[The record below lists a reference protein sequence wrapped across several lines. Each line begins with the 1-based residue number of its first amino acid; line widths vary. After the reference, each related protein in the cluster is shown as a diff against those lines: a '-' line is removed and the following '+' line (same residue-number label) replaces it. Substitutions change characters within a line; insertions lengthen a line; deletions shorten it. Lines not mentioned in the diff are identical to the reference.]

1 MRKLKLDPEALCVE
15 TFTPADTG
23 QGSGTVRGHATWDT
37 CIDAPCEPDLSIDP
51 CGPAPTA
58 AATCGPTCGY
68 TCGYTCSCGCNYT
81 RVGWTCDPYASEC
94 LPVPEM

>member
-1 MRKLKLDPEALCVE
+1 MKKLRLDADSLRVE
-15 TFTPADTG
+15 SFTPREPVAET
-23 QGSGTVRGHATWDT
+23 GTVRAHGTWDT
-37 CIDAPCEPDLSIDP
+37 CIDVPCDPDLSIDP

-58 AATCGPTCGY
+58 AATCGY

-94 LPVPEM
+94 LPVPEQ